1 MGLIL
6 ILKRKTCSMAQFDY
20 DLFVI
25 GAGSGGVRAARVSA
39 GMGAKVA
46 IAEESRYGGTCV
58 IRGCVPKK
66 LMVYASAYSEMF
78 EDARGYGWTVPE
90 ASFDWAALKTA
101 RDAEID
107 RLEGIYRKILGGSNV
122 EMIDSR
128 AHMVD
133 AHTVGLADG
142 KRVSAKTILIVTGG
156 RPALP
161 DFEGVE
167 HTITSDD
174 IFELETQPESIL
186 CLGGGY
192 ISLEFACVF
201 HGLGTKVT
209 VSNRSTLLRGYD
221 GDVRAHLIEALEEK
235 GIDLRLGVNPVK
247 IEENAGRKRVT
258 FDDGNTLTVDAI
270 LAATGRRPNTDNLG
284 LEEAGITM
292 GRAGAIEVDEYSR
305 TNIPSVYAIGD
316 VTNRVQLTP
325 VAIREGMAFAETVFN
340 DNPTSPDHELIAT
353 AVFTQPEIGI
363 IGLTEEQAREK
374 HDVAI
379 YRSTFR
385 PMINVLAGR
394 EEKMLMKII
403 VDKTTDRVLGVHIV
417 GHHAGE
423 MIQCAAIAVKMG
435 ATKADFDRTMAVH
448 PTSAEELVTMRD
460 PVTES

>member
-1 MGLIL
+1 M
-6 ILKRKTCSMAQFDY
+6 TEFDY

-39 GMGAKVA
+39 GTGAKVA

-90 ASFDWAALKTA
+90 PSFDWSAMKTA

-107 RLEGIYRKILGGSNV
+107 RLEGIYRRMLDGSGV
-122 EMIDSR
+122 TMIDSR
-128 AHMVD
+128 ARLVD
-133 AHTVGLADG
+133 GHTVELANG
-142 KRVSAKTILIVTGG
+142 RQVSAKTILIATGG

-161 DFEGVE
+161 SFEGVD
-167 HTITSDD
+167 HAIVSDD
-174 IFELETQPESIL
+174 IFDIETQPESIL
-186 CLGGGY
+186 CVGGGY

-221 GDVRAHLIEALEEK
+221 GDVRAHLIEALEHK
-235 GIDLRLGVNPVK
+235 GIDVRLGINPVK
-247 IEENAGRKRVT
+247 IEESEGRKLVT
-258 FDDGNTLTVDAI
+258 FDDGGTLTVDTV
-270 LAATGRRPNTDNLG
+270 LAATGRRPNTDDLG
-284 LEEAGITM
+284 LEEAGIAT
-292 GRAGAIEVDEYSR
+292 GKGGAIEVDAYSR
-305 TNIPSVYAIGD
+305 TNVPSVYAIGD
-316 VTNRVQLTP
+316 VTDRVQLTP
-325 VAIREGMAFAETVFN
+325 VAIREGMAFVETVFN

-363 IGLTEEQAREK
+363 IGMTEEDARES

-385 PMINVLAGR
+385 AMIHTLPGR
-394 EEKMLMKII
+394 EEKTLMKIV
-403 VDKTTDRVLGVHIV
+403 VDKVSDKVLGVHIV

-448 PTSAEELVTMRD
+448 PTSAEELVTMRE
-460 PVTES
+460 PVAEG

>member
-1 MGLIL
+1 M
-6 ILKRKTCSMAQFDY
+6 SQFDY

-25 GAGSGGVRAARVSA
+25 GAGSGGVRAARVAA
-39 GMGAKVA
+39 GTGAKVA

-78 EDARGYGWTVPE
+78 EDARGYGWTVAEP
-90 ASFDWAALKTA
+90 SFDWGALKTA
-101 RDAEID
+101 RDEEID
-107 RLEGIYRKILGGSNV
+107 RLEGIYRKMLDGSGV
-122 EMIDSR
+122 TMIDSR
-128 AHMVD
+128 ARMVD
-133 AHTVGLADG
+133 GHTVELATG
-142 KRVSAKTILIVTGG
+142 KRVSAETILIATGG

-161 DFEGVE
+161 GFEGVE
-167 HTITSDD
+167 HTIVSDD
-174 IFELETQPESIL
+174 IFDIETQPESIL
-186 CLGGGY
+186 CVGGGY

-221 GDVRAHLIEALEEK
+221 GDVRAHLIEALEHK
-235 GIDLRLGVNPVK
+235 GIDVRLGVNPVK
-247 IEENAGRKRVT
+247 IEEKDGRKLVT
-258 FDDGNTLTVDAI
+258 FDDGSMLTVDTV
-270 LAATGRRPNTDNLG
+270 LAATGRKPNTDGLG
-284 LEEAGITM
+284 LEDAGIAM
-292 GRAGAIEVDEYSR
+292 GKGGSIEVDDYSR
-305 TNIPSVYAIGD
+305 TNVPSVYAIGD
-316 VTNRVQLTP
+316 VTDRVQLTP
-325 VAIREGMAFAETVFN
+325 VAIREGMAFVETVFN

-385 PMINVLAGR
+385 AMIHTLPGR
-394 EEKMLMKII
+394 EEKTLMKIV
-403 VDKTTDRVLGVHIV
+403 VDKASDKVLGVHIV

-448 PTSAEELVTMRD
+448 PTSAEELVTMRE
-460 PVTES
+460 PVAEG